1 MHKTDAI
8 HFARRYDAVL
18 TYGRVKHAP
27 VEPFKPHYVRY
38 DKVKLTFK
46 AFFKQSVPESGLE
59 HYRIR
64 FVNIMYFMDDDTM
77 TVIEPKVE
85 VVLLQKTDSHSQF
98 HFSNFSF
105 PS

>member
-1 MHKTDAI
+1 MNQFLVTR
-8 HFARRYDAVL
+8 FNRYDAVL
-18 TYGRVKHAP
+18 TYGRVKQAP
-27 VEPFKPHYVRY
+27 VEPFRPHFVRY

-64 FVNIMYFMDDDTM
+64 FVNIMYFMEDDTM

-85 VVLLQKTDSHSQF
+85 VCF
-98 HFSNFSF
+98 M
-105 PS
+105 

>member
-1 MHKTDAI
+1 M
-8 HFARRYDAVL
+8 L

-27 VEPFKPHYVRY
+27 VEPFRPHFVRY

-85 VVLLQKTDSHSQF
+85 VITTIFVRDLLCFLITKTKIQF
-98 HFSNFSF
+98 
-105 PS
+105 